1 MKIFSQL
8 NFVEIKIFL
17 FGGKTK
23 TFKLQSGKIRFPLHF
38 RATVNWN
45 CCKTEAQKG
54 KIRRKYVVVRFSFD
68 NRHQVRFNM
77 RMKSSPAE
85 LVVGSSQDLDD
96 DLSDVEE
103 VFIRDGKSGKSR
115 EIENKPLMPSRKKH
129 QHKNSKTTQQLK
141 ILKKQ
146 YKRSRC
152 SRCLEPFCYALLV
165 LLIVLILSA
174 IVLTLFPVQK
184 LKLMF
189 QSASPN
195 LYEALL
201 ENNVDG
207 SIVTLA
213 EPAIEQVPCQ
223 SLGVTK
229 VWSRTFAKLNSEAPV
244 RKTDLDGDGV
254 EDIIIGFG
262 VDDSIELENSND
274 IPQCTMTRGQ
284 VDLCEGG
291 VLAMNGVSGDVMWK
305 FWSSFAIFSLFCK
318 FDVNNDRIN
327 DCVAS
332 GPGGLLVAIDGKSG
346 RLLWE
351 LKEFNLQSPEEIDV
365 NSVDLYTV
373 NLIRDLD
380 SDGIPDIIGAHTDD
394 RFGIREGHIRLISG
408 KSGKIIRSIPAPF
421 KEEVFVPVQIM
432 STKDGTDFLLILTGG
447 QNTAG
452 GVYKIRL
459 DSLKNFQDD
468 NDYTTVQRSSS
479 GFLVPAVL
487 TDLTGDLIDDF
498 VVSSFNSTMYA
509 FNGLTNALL
518 WTYTFP
524 SSETVSSIVPGLYN
538 HDNVTD
544 FMVKYSTGPGFPIY
558 YYSQVS

>member
-1 MKIFSQL
+1 
-8 NFVEIKIFL
+8 
-17 FGGKTK
+17 
-23 TFKLQSGKIRFPLHF
+23 
-38 RATVNWN
+38 
-45 CCKTEAQKG
+45 
-54 KIRRKYVVVRFSFD
+54 
-68 NRHQVRFNM
+68 M

-85 LVVGSSQDLDD
+85 LVVGSSQDLDLD
-96 DLSDVEE
+96 DELSDVEE

-115 EIENKPLMPSRKKH
+115 EIENKPLMPSRKKY

-184 LKLMF
+184 LKIMF
-189 QSASPN
+189 QNASPN
-195 LYEALL
+195 LYQALV
-201 ENNVDG
+201 ENNVDAK
-207 SIVTLA
+207 VTIIQPMV
-213 EPAIEQVPCQ
+213 EKVPCQ
-223 SLGVTK
+223 NIAVTK

-254 EDIIIGFG
+254 EDIIVGFG

-274 IPQCTMTRGQ
+274 IPQCTMNRGQ
-284 VDLCEGG
+284 MDLCEGG
-291 VLAMNGVSGDVMWK
+291 VLAINGVSGDVLWK
-305 FWSSFAIFSLFCK
+305 YWSSFAIFSLFCK
-318 FDVNNDRIN
+318 FDINNDRTN
-327 DCVAS
+327 DCIIS
-332 GPGGLLVAIDGKSG
+332 GPGGLLVALDGKSG

-351 LKEFNLQSPEEIDV
+351 MKEFNMQAPEEIDV

-373 NLIRDLD
+373 NLMRDLD
-380 SDGIPDIIGAHTDD
+380 SDGVPDVIGAHTDE

-408 KSGKIIRSIPAPF
+408 KTGKIIRSIPAPF
-421 KEEVFVPVQIM
+421 KEEIFVPIQMM
-432 STKDGTDFLLILTGG
+432 SMKDGTEFLLVLTGG

-459 DSLKNFQDD
+459 DSLKNFQND
-468 NDYTTVQRSSS
+468 NDYTTIQRSSS
-479 GFLVPAVL
+479 GFLVSAIL
-487 TDLTGDLIDDF
+487 TDLTGDQIDDF
-498 VVSSFNSTMYA
+498 VVSSFNSTIYA
-509 FNGLTNALL
+509 FNGLTNTLL
-518 WTYTFP
+518 WNFNFP
-524 SSETVSSIVPGLYN
+524 SSETVSSIVPGFYN

-558 YYSQVS
+558 YYSQVSILDFLLVLV

>member
-1 MKIFSQL
+1 
-8 NFVEIKIFL
+8 
-17 FGGKTK
+17 
-23 TFKLQSGKIRFPLHF
+23 
-38 RATVNWN
+38 
-45 CCKTEAQKG
+45 
-54 KIRRKYVVVRFSFD
+54 
-68 NRHQVRFNM
+68 M
-77 RMKSSPAE
+77 RIKSSPAE

-103 VFIRDGKSGKSR
+103 VFIRDGKSGKCR

-184 LKLMF
+184 LKMMF

-195 LYEALL
+195 LYQALL
-201 ENNVDG
+201 DNNVKTQNSVG
-207 SIVTLA
+207 Q
-213 EPAIEQVPCQ
+213 PAIEQVPCQ
-223 SLGVTK
+223 NMAVTK

-254 EDIIIGFG
+254 EDIIVGFG
-262 VDDSIELENSND
+262 VDDTIEIENSSD
-274 IPQCTMTRGQ
+274 IPQCTMSRGQ
-284 VDLCEGG
+284 MDLCEGG
-291 VLAMNGVSGDVMWK
+291 VLALNGATGDVMWK
-305 FWSSFAIFSLFCK
+305 YWASFAIFSLFCK
-318 FDVNNDRIN
+318 FDINSDRIN
-327 DCVAS
+327 DCIVS
-332 GPGGLLVAIDGKSG
+332 GPGGLLVALDGKSG
-346 RLLWE
+346 RMLWE
-351 LKEFNLQSPEEIDV
+351 MKEFNLQSPEEIDV

-373 NLIRDLD
+373 NLMRDLD
-380 SDGIPDIIGAHTDD
+380 SDGIPDIVGAHTDD

-421 KEEVFVPVQIM
+421 KEEIFVPVQMM
-432 STKDGTDFLLILTGG
+432 SMKDGTEFLIVLTGG

-459 DSLKNFQDD
+459 DALKNFQND
-468 NDYTTVQRSSS
+468 NDYTTIQRSSS
-479 GFLVPAVL
+479 GFLVPAIL

-498 VVSSFNSTMYA
+498 VVSSFNSTIYA

-518 WTYTFP
+518 WTYQFP

-558 YYSQVS
+558 YYSQVSFTEAH

>member
-1 MKIFSQL
+1 MFQQQIFS
-8 NFVEIKIFL
+8 KYFL
-17 FGGKTK
+17 
-23 TFKLQSGKIRFPLHF
+23 Q
-38 RATVNWN
+38 
-45 CCKTEAQKG
+45 
-54 KIRRKYVVVRFSFD
+54 
-68 NRHQVRFNM
+68 QVRFNM
-77 RMKSSPAE
+77 RMKTSPAE
-85 LVVGSSQDLDD
+85 LVVGSSLDLDD
-96 DLSDVEE
+96 DMSDVEE
-103 VFIRDGKSGKSR
+103 VFIRDGKNGKCR

-184 LKLMF
+184 LKMMF

-195 LYEALL
+195 LYHALV
-201 ENNVDG
+201 ENDVG
-207 SIVTLA
+207 TKPLIVSQ
-213 EPAIEQVPCQ
+213 PIENVPCQ
-223 SLGVTK
+223 NMAVTK

-254 EDIIIGFG
+254 DDIIVGFG
-262 VDDSIELENSND
+262 VDDSIEIENSND
-274 IPQCTMTRGQ
+274 IPQCTTHNGQ
-284 VDLCEGG
+284 MDLCEGG
-291 VLAMNGVSGDVMWK
+291 VLAINGANGDVLWK
-305 FWSSFAIFSLFCK
+305 FWASFAIFSLFCK
-318 FDVNNDRIN
+318 FDINNDRIN
-327 DCVAS
+327 DCIVS
-332 GPGGLLVAIDGKSG
+332 GPGGLLVSLDGKSG

-351 LKEFNLQSPEEIDV
+351 MKDFNMRSPEEIDI

-373 NLIRDLD
+373 NLMRDLD
-380 SDGIPDIIGAHTDD
+380 SDGVPDVIGAHTDE

-408 KSGKIIRSIPAPF
+408 KTGKIIRSIPAPF
-421 KEEVFVPVQIM
+421 KEEIFVPVQMM
-432 STKDGTDFLLILTGG
+432 SMKDGTEFLLVLTGG

-459 DSLKNFQDD
+459 DSLKNFHDD

-479 GFLVPAVL
+479 GFLVPAII
-487 TDLTGDLIDDF
+487 TDLTGDKVDDF
-498 VVSSFNSTMYA
+498 VLSSFNSTIFA
-509 FNGLTNALL
+509 FNGLTNAVI
-518 WTYTFP
+518 WTYNFP
-524 SSETVSSIVPGLYN
+524 SSETVSSIVPGHYN

-558 YYSQVS
+558 YYSQVNLN